1 MPKVKDGKRQRHL
14 ARISSQGNLARGV
27 GPSSRVFEDLPP
39 DWTTED
45 AGTVSTSKVCSRYRS
60 PAGQYF
66 NSLAAVQEFL
76 ACSGTMAGDAD
87 TGSGSSMD
95 ESGSEYFPTPRKG
108 RRLEAILEES
118 TTSIGQQ
125 EQPEN
130 CLFFTELRAFTTF

>member
-14 ARISSQGNLARGV
+14 ARISSQRNLTRGV
-27 GPSSRVFEDLPP
+27 GPSSRVSEDFVLPP

-45 AGTVSTSKVCSRYRS
+45 AGTVSTSKIRSRYRS

-76 ACSGTMAGDAD
+76 ACSGTTAGDAD
-87 TGSGSSMD
+87 AGSGSSMD

-108 RRLEAILEES
+108 HGLEAMLEES
-118 TTSIGQQ
+118 TTSISQQ
-125 EQPEN
+125 EH
-130 CLFFTELRAFTTF
+130 